1 MAKKEF
7 TLYGKSL
14 DEIKALDTSQLAAL
28 LPARARRSLLR
39 GTNDQKRAVLKKIR
53 RDHKNLRTHA
63 RDMIVVPEMVGRL
76 VKVYNGREWV
86 LVSIEPEMIGHYLG
100 EFTLTRKSVTHSA
113 PGIGAT
119 KSSASMSVR

>member
-76 VKVYNGREWV
+76 VKVYNGREWM

-100 EFTLTRKSVTHSA
+100 EFRSEE
-113 PGIGAT
+113 
-119 KSSASMSVR
+119 R